1 MGNFRKEHDNGI
13 LTKTKENTCSSMREP
28 WFDSF
33 LEQEVDM
40 GLWDYSD
47 DKGFPVWAGIRNI
60 VAARLN
66 INEKGYNSTIHAPT
80 SRFDYVFRYP
90 LEHFR
95 VTKDMFFP
103 NKNKYD
109 ACFFVSAGDLVNN
122 SADPTKKIDRVYEGY
137 YNKFDHNLVFQ
148 IPYQG
153 KFTRQVKGIEPSNI
167 YYFPTIQIFAK
178 LTEIFHTYFT
188 NKKERNF
195 FLEIAQK
202 TEAISKATVSKARAL
217 KLLKGI
223 KAHLHFYRLFVRKVA
238 ERVPGKKVFLNC
250 GCYLGHNAI
259 LSWHFHSQGFT
270 IIEPQ
275 HGYIGPNHYAY
286 NYPTEIFNL
295 PGVQEVF
302 PDYFL
307 TFGEKWGQD
316 ISIPSQ
322 IIPVGN
328 KYLEG
333 YVGTIQSE
341 KEDKQTILVVS
352 QGTVTERMVEIA
364 KAIATAFP
372 EKKIIY
378 KLHPGEIPFKE
389 RYQELEAFTNIEI
402 IGFKNI
408 LPLIAKAKYIVG
420 YNSTTLFEALA
431 FPGKVIFCPP
441 NSYTCGE
448 KGFNLFDNS
457 EQLIQMIRN
466 QQGKISDGV
475 AEEYWSKDWE
485 SNVKRLPFLT
495 TGEPL

>member
-1 MGNFRKEHDNGI
+1 MLWAGSCESLLEEFTEDRIDVRQAFDVLH
-13 LTKTKENTCSSMREP
+13 REVAVGGAELFVLAP
-28 WFDSF
+28 QVLGFARGD
-33 LEQEVDM
+33 LDVGEVLHEGQDAL
-40 GLWDYSD
+40 GEELPAV
-47 DKGFPVWAGIRNI
+47 GRVVFPVVAVGCLGAVNVPGTVGVALMEDVLHQLEGARNHG
-60 VAARLN
+60 A
-66 INEKGYNSTIHAPT
+66 
-80 SRFDYVFRYP
+80 SRF
-90 LEHFR
+90 
-95 VTKDMFFP
+95 
-103 NKNKYD
+103 
-109 ACFFVSAGDLVNN
+109 S
-122 SADPTKKIDRVYEGY
+122 
-137 YNKFDHNLVFQ
+137 
-148 IPYQG
+148 
-153 KFTRQVKGIEPSNI
+153 
-167 YYFPTIQIFAK
+167 
-178 LTEIFHTYFT
+178 
-188 NKKERNF
+188 
-195 FLEIAQK
+195 
-202 TEAISKATVSKARAL
+202 
-217 KLLKGI
+217 
-223 KAHLHFYRLFVRKVA
+223 
-238 ERVPGKKVFLNC
+238 
-250 GCYLGHNAI
+250 
-259 LSWHFHSQGFT
+259 
-270 IIEPQ
+270 
-275 HGYIGPNHYAY
+275 
-286 NYPTEIFNL
+286 
-295 PGVQEVF
+295 GVQEVF